1 LSFGPKTGC
10 YLSWVEM
17 LVNLVLSVVPS
28 PLTTAMM
35 ATEMPALPN
44 R

>member
-1 LSFGPKTGC
+1 
-10 YLSWVEM
+10 M